1 MQRYIFPRTPPSIYP
16 ILTRRGLLHIAE
28 GQRDRYPARFGDCL
42 SPQNVKE
49 AYVVVFI
56 LEYLLFVAP

>member
-16 ILTRRGLLHIAE
+16 ILTRRRQE
-28 GQRDRYPARFGDCL
+28 GQRDRYPALFGDCL
-42 SPQNVKE
+42 CPQNVKE